1 METMQFDRTQDIAEG
16 KRTLMYEPPSFRV
29 RLVGDVF
36 GATRWGDLNVLVCI
50 ITEVEEVNL
59 LDDLQKEESVRDLA
73 RSREDLFQRWK
84 IAFPGLDVSTNPL
97 VTRVRFKW
105 TGKTETRKYQ
115 SIIEEEDARCL
126 AEMDAA
132 VMALSNEETPSG

>member
-1 METMQFDRTQDIAEG
+1 
-16 KRTLMYEPPSFRV
+16 
-29 RLVGDVF
+29 
-36 GATRWGDLNVLVCI
+36 VLVCI